1 MKLLTKAV
9 KGTSD
14 LISKEA
20 YEFRF
25 VESIISSIARDF
37 GYNEIILPVFEHT
50 ELFSRSVGQ
59 TSDVVTKEMYTF
71 NDKSDRSLTL
81 RPEGT
86 AGVMRAFLEHGIFN
100 QTLPSKYYYNIA
112 CYRYERPQA
121 GRLREFHQ
129 FGIECL
135 GAEDISADAE
145 IISLANN
152 IFDYFDIEDIELR
165 INSIGCKDCRPQYK
179 KALVDYFKDHT
190 DELCEDCKN
199 RLEKNPLR
207 LLDCKV
213 ENCAKI
219 AKDAPKI
226 TDYLCDK
233 CKDDLTKLKSY
244 LENMEIDYVIDP
256 TIVRGLDYYNGV
268 VFEFV
273 SGDIGAKSTVLGGGR
288 YDGLSEEIGDKKIP
302 ALGFAM
308 GMERFLLLLK
318 EHNFQIPDDDKT
330 DLFIAYVGEEAK
342 AFVIEI
348 ANDLRYQGIQTQ
360 IDLNNRSL
368 KAQLKF
374 ADKIGAKNLIVV
386 GEEELKNGRAKIKN
400 MQTKQEQEFAF
411 CDIIEQVMKI
421 L

>member
-14 LISKEA
+14 LFSKEA

-152 IFDYFDIEDIELR
+152 IFDYFD
-165 INSIGCKDCRPQYK
+165 K
-179 KALVDYFKDHT
+179 K
-190 DELCEDCKN
+190 
-199 RLEKNPLR
+199 
-207 LLDCKV
+207 
-213 ENCAKI
+213 
-219 AKDAPKI
+219 
-226 TDYLCDK
+226 
-233 CKDDLTKLKSY
+233 
-244 LENMEIDYVIDP
+244 
-256 TIVRGLDYYNGV
+256 
-268 VFEFV
+268 
-273 SGDIGAKSTVLGGGR
+273 SG
-288 YDGLSEEIGDKKIP
+288 
-302 ALGFAM
+302 
-308 GMERFLLLLK
+308 
-318 EHNFQIPDDDKT
+318 
-330 DLFIAYVGEEAK
+330 
-342 AFVIEI
+342 
-348 ANDLRYQGIQTQ
+348 
-360 IDLNNRSL
+360 
-368 KAQLKF
+368 
-374 ADKIGAKNLIVV
+374 
-386 GEEELKNGRAKIKN
+386 
-400 MQTKQEQEFAF
+400 
-411 CDIIEQVMKI
+411 
-421 L
+421 